1 MAVFNA
7 VLCVF
12 RIQEFSPS
20 GGRGGVEDPGPPDSK
35 KLGPRCFVI
44 FAVFLVL
51 TFNLLNSFTE
61 GTDPRVR
68 WFIFWKTIIF
78 QGSRGGPTFY
88 GVGGGVQLFSRG
100 GGGGRPN
107 ANFCRNLS
115 KLWFPPDPLSP
126 LCIRA
131 CSAFTCSS
139 DPVIDLHL
147 LVVWKLGG
155 TGRSFLLYI
164 RVRGGQWLSGRVLD
178 SRPRGRGFDP
188 HRRHCDV
195 SLSKTH

>member
-1 MAVFNA
+1 MLF
-7 VLCVF
+7 CYF
-12 RIQEFSPS
+12 
-20 GGRGGVEDPGPPDSK
+20 
-35 KLGPRCFVI
+35 CC
-44 FAVFLVL
+44 FLVL

-61 GTDPRVR
+61 GTDPRVQ

-78 QGSRGGPTFY
+78 QGSRGCPTFY
-88 GVGGGVQLFSRG
+88 GVGGRGPTFFQGGG

-115 KLWFPPDPLSP
+115 KLWFPPDLLSP

-139 DPVIDLHL
+139 NPVIDLHL
-147 LVVWKLGG
+147 LVVCKLGG

-164 RVRGGQWLSGRVLD
+164 RVRGGSGSVVECLTRDREAAGSSLTGVTAMCPWARHIDPSLVLIQPRET
-178 SRPRGRGFDP
+178 RPYITEKLLMGRKESN
-188 HRRHCDV
+188 H
-195 SLSKTH
+195 T